1 MIECR
6 ICGKEFPNMASLAG
20 HIRGHNQSSFQQI
33 LIEALNKQNELLE
46 KILVE
51 LEEIHSLLERLNVV
65 ETRIEETVTS
75 KAIMPSSERHQ
86 AKEEEASHQAKISK
100 EEPSLPSFLRDNPW
114 IKILGKHVLEGDK
127 K

>member
-6 ICGKEFPNMASLAG
+6 LCGRKFENMASLAG
-20 HIRGHNQSSFQQI
+20 HIRGHNQSSFQRI

-51 LEEIHSLLERLNVV
+51 LESIHRLLEGLNVV
-65 ETRIEETVTS
+65 ETRVEATS
-75 KAIMPSSERHQ
+75 RAIASISHQ
-86 AKEEEASHQAKISK
+86 AKEEEASHKAKTSK
-100 EEPSLPSFLRDNPW
+100 EESSLPSFLRDNPW
-114 IKILGKHVLEGDK
+114 VEVLRKQVLEEDK